1 MWTYLE
7 IKGPV
12 EGAHSKYSYETLYH
26 ECFQCD
32 DPLGLYLTLEYFSKA
47 NFIQLLIV
55 LNGITV
61 IQSSIKMAN
70 LMVLGMVVLF
80 RDGLR
85 SSACDSAGLCLSRG
99 WSKDFIIHIF

>member
-32 DPLGLYLTLEYFSKA
+32 DSLGLYLTLEYFSKA
-47 NFIQLLIV
+47 NFVQLLLIV
-55 LNGITV
+55 LNV
-61 IQSSIKMAN
+61 INVVQSPIKMAN
-70 LMVLGMVVLF
+70 LMVLGLVVCF
-80 RDGLR
+80 RK
-85 SSACDSAGLCLSRG
+85 C
-99 WSKDFIIHIF
+99 